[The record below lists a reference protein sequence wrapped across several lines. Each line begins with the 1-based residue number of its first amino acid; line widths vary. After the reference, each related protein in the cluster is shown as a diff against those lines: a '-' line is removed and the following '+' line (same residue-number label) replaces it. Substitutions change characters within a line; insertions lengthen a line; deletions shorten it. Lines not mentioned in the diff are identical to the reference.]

1 MQQFQQQ
8 LEEIINKINFI
19 ESKRIKFGKFIRKIN
34 NEFKIGPNEEI
45 SDVKIINKID
55 KKFPEKLSV
64 LGVDGG
70 IVKHSYHGLDLI
82 LMRATGANFIYNQG
96 KLDKVNYYPSSNP
109 LPTPKILTEPFS
121 NLELNSCYN
130 FERQIMEI
138 ETTIES
144 IKKLK
149 PDAVFLD
156 GSVIPH
162 YVNKPDNHKLK
173 EYYEK
178 TIEKYKELFEL
189 VKEQKVTLSGAIEDS
204 RGVKFCDIL
213 NRRVMPKMGSEL
225 SAEIQEILEKT
236 KDSNL
241 LFYILKKG
249 ERTCIFNYSLNPEI
263 HPVLKEFKKL
273 EKSFLSFYIKTVEF
287 DRPIRVDFINFGDGI
302 ETADRISSILMK
314 TSGHV
319 GYGLPSVL
327 IEADQRAKLSEKDI
341 DMFYSDLIS
350 KTGNISSLFKM
361 RREMRPF

>member
-45 SDVKIINKID
+45 SDEKIINKID
-55 KKFPEKLSV
+55 EKFPEKLSV

-82 LMRATGANFIYNQG
+82 LMRAVGVNFIYKKG

-109 LPTPKILTEPFS
+109 LPTPKILTDPFS

-138 ETTIES
+138 ETTIQS

-149 PDAVFLD
+149 PDVVFLD

-173 EYYEK
+173 DYYEQMIK
-178 TIEKYKELFEL
+178 KYEELFEL
-189 VKEQKVTLSGAIEDS
+189 SKKQKVILSGAIEDS

-213 NRRVMPKMGSEL
+213 NRRVIPEMGSEL
-225 SAEIQEILEKT
+225 STEIQGILEKT

-249 ERTCIFNYSLNPEI
+249 KRTCIFNYSVNPGT

-287 DRPIRVDFINFGDGI
+287 DRPIRVDFINFNDAV
-302 ETADRISSILMK
+302 ETTNKLSSILLK
-314 TSGHV
+314 TSGHA

-327 IEADQRAKLSEKDI
+327 IESDQRAKLSEKDI
-341 DMFYSDLIS
+341 EMFYSDLIS